1 VPSGLVSI
9 EMPASSAE
17 VFALL
22 HDYPRRLEWDTLLAE
37 AYVEGGGLPGVGA
50 IAVCR
55 GKRAVGG
62 FPMRTRYISYR
73 PGHVAAVELLGP
85 VFFFE
90 RFAASIR
97 HRDLGDGRSI
107 FEYRYR
113 FLARPH
119 WLRWC
124 LHPLMNAAL
133 GWETRK
139 RLRALACRLAA
150 TIPSSLREET
160 ITPDTFPQSP

>member
-1 VPSGLVSI
+1 MPSRLVTV
-9 EMPASSAE
+9 ELPASSAE

-37 AYVEGGGLPGVGA
+37 AYVEGDAVPGVGA

-62 FPMRTRYISYR
+62 FPMRTRYISFR
-73 PGHVAAVELLGP
+73 PGHVAAVELLAP
-85 VFFFE
+85 VSFFE

-97 HRDLGDGRSI
+97 HRDLGDGRSLL
-107 FEYRYR
+107 EYRYR
-113 FLARPH
+113 FLARPR

-124 LHPLMNAAL
+124 LHPLMNAVL
-133 GWETRK
+133 SWETRK
-139 RLRALACRLAA
+139 RLRALAGQLAA
-150 TIPSSLREET
+150 TIPLSRRDA
-160 ITPDTFPQSP
+160 I